1 MRQRGDAVVI
11 RAPRGMHDILPDE
24 VGRWQALE
32 QHIRAVAAR
41 FGYQEIRT
49 PIAEHSEVFQRTAG
63 ETSDIVEKE
72 MYTFTDRGGRSL
84 SLAPEGTAGVVR
96 AYLEH
101 GMASRPQPVR
111 LYYLAPMFRYDR
123 PQRGRYRLHHQFGAE
138 LIGTDAPAADVE
150 VLSLPIRLMQSLGLT
165 EATVRLNSI
174 GDAACR
180 PGYLE
185 ALRAHFRPRAAGL
198 SKDSQR
204 RLDTNPLRILES
216 KEPQDQEVARGAPLT
231 RAYLCEACRAHFEQ
245 VKRLF
250 GAIGIS
256 YLEDPHIVRGL
267 DYYTRTAA
275 EIHSGRLGGAQ
286 HQMLGGGR
294 YDGLADQLGGPHTPG
309 VGFGLGLE
317 RLLLVLAA
325 EDLSVPAADGARALQ
340 SFVAT
345 AGAATEVEG
354 FRLLDAI
361 RRAGV
366 NAVGEMAGR
375 SLRAQ
380 MKSADRLGA
389 RFAVILGEQEV
400 TAHRAGVRDMR
411 TGEQVDVGLDEVPA
425 YLRDRLAA
433 DPGG

>member
-1 MRQRGDAVVI
+1 M

-24 VGRWQALE
+24 VRRWQALE
-32 QHIRAVAAR
+32 QHIHAMAAR

-49 PIAEHSEVFQRTAG
+49 PVVEHTEVFQRTAG
-63 ETSDIVEKE
+63 ETSDIVERE
-72 MYTFTDRGGRSL
+72 MYTFADRGGRSL
-84 SLAPEGTAGVVR
+84 SLRPEGTAGVVR

-101 GMASRPQPVR
+101 GMASWPQPVR

-138 LIGTDAPAADVE
+138 IIGTDAPAADVE
-150 VLSLPIRLMQSLGLT
+150 VLSLPIRLLQSLGLT

-180 PGYLE
+180 PRYLD
-185 ALRAHFRPRAAGL
+185 ALRAYFQPRAAEL
-198 SKDSQR
+198 SADSRR
-204 RLDTNPLRILES
+204 RLDTNPMRILES
-216 KEPQDQEVARGAPLT
+216 RDPHDQELAQGAPLT
-231 RAYLCEACRAHFEQ
+231 RDYWCEACRGHFAQ

-250 GAIGIS
+250 AAIGIA
-256 YLEDPHIVRGL
+256 YVEDPRIVRGL

-294 YDGLADQLGGPHTPG
+294 YDGLAEQLGGPATPG

-317 RLLLVLAA
+317 RVLLVLQA
-325 EDLSVPAADGARALQ
+325 EDLSVPPAAGDPALQ
-340 SFVAT
+340 VFVAT
-345 AGAATEVEG
+345 ASEAAELEG
-354 FRLLDAI
+354 FRLLDAV

-366 NAVGEMAGR
+366 NAIGEMAGR

-380 MKSADRLGA
+380 MKSADRLGV

-400 TAHRAGVRDMR
+400 AARRAGVRDMR
-411 TGEQVDVGLDEVPA
+411 TGDQASVGLDEGPA

-433 DPGG
+433 DGGA